1 MSKKTE
7 SDYENLLKTLQKK
20 DKSIAAKYPVT
31 NITQDLFV
39 NGTYEIK
46 SGGYYKFATDIVFDP
61 ETVDL
66 AGFWDT
72 PLIDRTNSNKENKM
86 DGNDAF
92 VIGWFAAISVQT
104 DEGVVIDMN
113 DKELKQGTIH
123 NLLQRFYAHIELA
136 SAPFDNQG
144 PANFGPARTARN
156 VIIKNGKFGRAS
168 HHAIHGNNSENI
180 LVQDCRMYD
189 WEVAAI
195 SMNNAKNFV
204 VNRCN
209 SSTCQTNMKIKG
221 VFSNLNSI
229 KEQLNLLA
237 NDNTIKT
244 TAFRY
249 GKFVTTYEQVRNLA
263 KHAMNAAGA
272 ALLGGNPGVWASNN
286 EANGYWYKLFAM
298 TVSGIGTLTKKSN
311 GVVSG
316 SNVKAVDGNA
326 YGFVFHQR
334 GVAVHGHAKKQNN
347 PSNNVYVKEC
357 TIENV
362 FTSAME
368 IPALTNEK
376 GAFTKD
382 LNAATL
388 SLFQEFRD
396 LTDVSGGTAH
406 YNDSELLA
414 LETSADK
421 YMKSDIWAAWPEIR
435 PQVRMPADSTLGKIA
450 YIFIAKGGSGYT
462 SVPTVTI
469 SNGGGSNATATASIN
484 TRTKTVTG
492 ITITNV
498 GSGYTSHPDVIIAAP
513 GGGGTVANA
522 TARITSGSVTSV
534 TIGVVGAGY
543 SAGTGDISCGAPSVS
558 GGVTAVFSLVVNGSG
573 NITGVTIINS
583 GSGYTN
589 PPIISLTGG
598 SSGEVT
604 AVITDVLY
612 DVTLAAQAIMTKEIA
627 SPTAI
632 DASGNPHTLL
642 AAISTKRSANN
653 AVFHDWLSGK
663 STAAATGDWGLDAV
677 SAASPGTITVTNNQV
692 TAIPIGSVTSISGS
706 GGTKYTGTNPTVI
719 FSPPPATSIGGVTA
733 TGTVAVVGEAV
744 QITITNPGSG
754 YTSAPTISYTG
765 ISGGASASGSN
776 HTLAAVISGTGGS
789 GYALPPSVKITD
801 PTGTEATA
809 SATINSSGVVTGIN
823 MICEGSGYSATPTVT
838 ITPNNYTD
846 TSRTP
851 NANYKNAFHA
861 MTGLSDSNWELIE
874 KNETNTRVQLSLDN
888 MNHITKGAF
897 GVRLDGVTNVFLN
910 GLNIVN
916 VNNMGQPGQPYVGNY
931 KKATAGQNLTGYN
944 HDKAVGISINAGLNV
959 DVKNCHIFDLRSSFS
974 ETIGVDVFFSSENN
988 VLDNITMND
997 FISGKHYTNKPV
1009 ASGSGVLI
1017 VNNCSSDNYRGAKVK
1032 VYKDNPTKTP
1042 KCVGIRIDDTIRN
1055 IKYGSIDMVGCEVA
1069 HEYTDDGEITT
1080 IVDRRTCVGD
1090 FDDN

>member
-31 NITQDLFV
+31 NITQADFA

-46 SGGYYKFATDIVFDP
+46 TGGYYKFSTDIVFEP
-61 ETVDL
+61 ETL
-66 AGFWDT
+66 NSAGLWDT
-72 PLIDRTNSNKENKM
+72 PLIDTSNGSKAAKFT
-86 DGNDAF
+86 GNAAF
-92 VIGWFAAISVQT
+92 AIGWFAAISIQT

-113 DKELKQGTIH
+113 DKQISQGTVH
-123 NLLQRFYAHIELA
+123 NILQRFYAHIELA
-136 SAPFDNQG
+136 SSPFDNQG

-180 LVQDCRMYD
+180 LVQDCRMFD

-221 VFSNLNSI
+221 VFSNLNSL
-229 KEQLNLLA
+229 KEQIDLLA
-237 NDNTIKT
+237 DDNTIKT

-249 GKFVTTYEQVRNLA
+249 GSHVTTYEQVRNLA
-263 KHAMNAAGA
+263 KHALNAAGA
-272 ALLGGNPGVWASNN
+272 ALLSGNPGIWASNN

-298 TVSGIGTLTKKSN
+298 TVSGIGTLVKKSN
-311 GVVSG
+311 GVVTG

-357 TIENV
+357 TIENI

-388 SLFQEFRD
+388 SIFQEFRD

-414 LETSADK
+414 LETSANK
-421 YMKSDIWAAWPEIR
+421 YMKSEVWAAWPEIR
-435 PQVRMPADSTLGKIA
+435 PQVRMPAASTLGKLA
-450 YIFIAKGGSGYT
+450 YIFITNGGSGYT
-462 SVPTVTI
+462 SAPTVTV
-469 SNGGGSNATATASIN
+469 SGNGTATASISGG
-484 TRTKTVTG
+484 KVTA
-492 ITITNV
+492 ITITSV
-498 GSGYTSHPDVIIAAP
+498 GSGYTNHPSVTITAPSGSGSIAA
-513 GGGGTVANA
+513 A
-522 TARITSGSVTSV
+522 TARITSGSVTSLS
-534 TIGVVGAGY
+534 IG
-543 SAGTGDISCGAPSVS
+543 DD
-558 GGVTAVFSLVVNGSG
+558 
-573 NITGVTIINS
+573 

-589 PPIISLTGG
+589 GTSATDIDTVTVPTVTGG
-598 SSGEVT
+598 VT
-604 AVITDVLY
+604 ASFELVVSDGKITGVNIINAGSGYISAPTITLKNGSNGVINTVITDVLY
-612 DVTLAAQAIMTKEIA
+612 DVTLAAQAIMGKEIA

-642 AAISTKRSANN
+642 AGISTKRSANN

-663 STAAATGDWGLDAV
+663 STAAATGDWGLDTVGDNPAAGAV
-677 SAASPGTITVTNNQV
+677 TVTNNTV
-692 TAIPIGSVTSISGS
+692 TEIALDSSG
-706 GGTKYTGTNPTVI
+706 
-719 FSPPPATSIGGVTA
+719 TA
-733 TGTVAVVGEAV
+733 FALTP
-744 QITITNPGSG
+744 TIT
-754 YTSAPTISYTG
+754 
-765 ISGGASASGSN
+765 
-776 HTLAAVISGTGGS
+776 
-789 GYALPPSVKITD
+789 ITD
-801 PTGTEATA
+801 PTGTGATA
-809 SATINSSGVVTGIN
+809 TATLTNTGISAYN
-823 MICEGSGYSATPTVT
+823 ITCVGSGYSATPTVT

-861 MTGLSDSNWELIE
+861 MTGLATSNWELIE
-874 KNETNTRVQLSLDN
+874 NDETNTRIQLSLDN

-897 GVRLDGVTNVFLN
+897 GVRIDGATNVFLN
-910 GLNIVN
+910 GLNVVN
-916 VNNMGQPGQPYVGNY
+916 VNNMGQPGQPYAGNY
-931 KKATAGQNLTGYN
+931 KKATGGQNLVGYN

-959 DVKNCHIFDLRSSFS
+959 DVKNCHIYDLRSSFS
-974 ETIGVDVFFSSENN
+974 ETIGIDVFFSSENN
-988 VLDNITMND
+988 VLDNVTMSD
-997 FISGKHYTNKPV
+997 FVSGKHYTNKPA

-1017 VNNCSSDNYRGAKVK
+1017 VNNNASQNYRGAKVG
-1032 VYKDNPTKTP
+1032 VFKDNPTKTP
-1042 KCVGIRIDDTIRN
+1042 KCFGIRIDDTIRN
-1055 IKYGSIDMVGCEVA
+1055 IKYGSIDMTGCEVA
-1069 HEYTDDGEITT
+1069 HEYTNDGEIAT
-1080 IVDRRTCVGD
+1080 IVDRRNCVGD
-1090 FDDN
+1090 FDDS